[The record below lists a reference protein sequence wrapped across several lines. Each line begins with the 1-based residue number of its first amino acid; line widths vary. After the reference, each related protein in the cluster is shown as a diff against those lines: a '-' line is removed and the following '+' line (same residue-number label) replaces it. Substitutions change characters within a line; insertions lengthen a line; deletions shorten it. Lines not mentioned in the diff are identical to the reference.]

1 MVQAQRWRLPLRPAS
16 LIALLVALGITA
28 AATWATLLA
37 VNGQEKR
44 LLKERTAEVGLV
56 LNSAIAT
63 IPAAFNEQATVLRV
77 SDGSRTAYEKTATTA
92 ITGQTTSLTYAW
104 LRPTSSGHGFVV
116 LAAAGRALSVGQVID
131 DDRSQLIGQA
141 LRTDKLV
148 TSPVAPGRRLL
159 FALGPPAAPAGTVLY
174 REQMLGPV
182 APPRQVGTAPFSEL
196 EVTLYATTK
205 PDVAQVLV
213 STTKRLPLSGSV
225 HRQLLDVGNAKWLLA
240 VEARRPLVGSLTS
253 KAPWFTL
260 GVGVLGS
267 LLIAA
272 VVDISARRR
281 NSAIALYETEHQV
294 AETLQRSLLP
304 QLPELAG
311 LDLAARY
318 IASGA
323 GQQVGGDW
331 FDVFPIAGGRAGIV
345 VGDVI
350 GHDLTAASEMAQI
363 RSALRAYAVD
373 GDPPVDVITRLDRL
387 VDALRLTQLVTVF
400 YGVLDPPDDAG
411 RRTLRYS
418 NAGHLPPIVRRA
430 DGAIDTIADG
440 DSAVLGAP
448 MTIEHTQGEHVVR
461 PGDVLVLFTDGL
473 VEVPGG
479 SLDDGLARLA
489 DTIAVPGGDDA
500 EAMCDQV
507 LAGMTPATLRDD
519 IALLAVRI
527 VAPAEIRVESDGGTG
542 VRSRHGH

>member
-1 MVQAQRWRLPLRPAS
+1 MVRAQTSRRPLRPVS

-28 AATWATLLA
+28 AATWATSLA
-37 VNGQEKR
+37 VRSQERR

-56 LNSAIAT
+56 FNSAVAA
-63 IPAAFNEQATVLRV
+63 IPAALNEQGTVLRV
-77 SDGSRTAYEKTATTA
+77 SDRSRTAYERTATTA
-92 ITGQTTSLTYAW
+92 IATQPATLTYAW
-104 LRPTSSGHGFVV
+104 VRPLTTGRFVV
-116 LAAAGRALSVGQVID
+116 LAEAGRALHVGQVIN
-131 DDRSQLIGQA
+131 DDRVQTLEQA
-141 LRTDKLV
+141 MRTDKLV
-148 TSPVAPGRRLL
+148 SSRVVSGRRLL
-159 FALGPPAAPAGTVLY
+159 FALGPPTAPAGTVLY

-182 APPRQVGTAPFSEL
+182 APPRQAGTAPFSEL
-196 EVTLYATTK
+196 EVTLYATTNAEV
-205 PDVAQVLV
+205 PQVLV
-213 STTKRLPLSGSV
+213 STTKQLPLTGSV
-225 HRQLLDVGNAKWLLA
+225 HRQLIDVGTARWLLA
-240 VEARRPLVGSLTS
+240 VKARRPLVGSLTS

-260 GVGVLGS
+260 GVGVLGA

-272 VVDISARRR
+272 VVETSARRR
-281 NSAIALYETEHQV
+281 QSAMALYETEHQV

-304 QLPELAG
+304 KLPGLPG

-331 FDVFPIAGGRAGIV
+331 FDVFPIAGGRVGLV

-373 GDPPVDVITRLDRL
+373 GDAPSEVITRLDRL

-400 YGVLDPPDDAG
+400 YGVLDPPDSSG
-411 RRTLRYS
+411 RRLLRYS

-430 DGAIDTIADG
+430 DGSIEAIVDG
-440 DSAVLGAP
+440 SSAVLGAP
-448 MTIEHTQGEHVVR
+448 MTIEHTQGEHHVAT
-461 PGDVLVLFTDGL
+461 GDVVVMFTDGL

-479 SLDDGLARLA
+479 SLDDGLARLG
-489 DTIAVPGGDDA
+489 DTIARPGGDDA
-500 EAMCDQV
+500 EAMCEQV
-507 LAGMTPATLRDD
+507 LEGMTPGTLRDD

-527 VAPAEIRVESDGGTG
+527 AAPAEIRIEPDG
-542 VRSRHGH
+542 VRA

>member
-1 MVQAQRWRLPLRPAS
+1 MVQAQRWRLPMRPAS
-16 LIALLVALGITA
+16 LITLLVTLGITVA
-28 AATWATLLA
+28 GTWATDLA
-37 VNGQEKR
+37 VRGQER
-44 LLKERTAEVGLV
+44 LLLKERTAEVGLV
-56 LNSAIAT
+56 LNSAIAA
-63 IPAAFNEQATVLRV
+63 IPEALNEQATVLRV

-92 ITGQTTSLTYAW
+92 AAAAPGALTYAW
-104 LRPTSSGHGFVV
+104 VRRAAAGGFVV
-116 LAAAGRALSVGQVID
+116 LAEAGPALHDGQVID
-131 DDRSQLIGQA
+131 DDRTTTLEQA
-141 LRTDKLV
+141 LSSDTLV
-148 TSPVAPGRRLL
+148 ASRVVSDRRLL

-182 APPRQVGTAPFSEL
+182 APPRQAGTAPFSEL
-196 EVTLYATTK
+196 EVTLYAT
-205 PDVAQVLV
+205 PDDSVPQVLV
-213 STTKRLPLSGSV
+213 STTKQLPLTGSV
-225 HRQLLDVGNAKWLLA
+225 HRQLLDVGDAKWLLA
-240 VEARRPLVGSLTS
+240 VKARRPLVGSLTS

-260 GVGVLGS
+260 AAGVLGA

-272 VVDISARRR
+272 VVEISARRR
-281 NSAIALYETEHQV
+281 NSAISLYETEHQV

-304 QLPELAG
+304 ALPDLPG

-331 FDVFPIAGGRAGIV
+331 FDVFPIAGARVGLV

-373 GDPPVDVITRLDRL
+373 GDPPAEVITRLDRL

-400 YGVLDPPDDAG
+400 YGVLDPPDPDGG
-411 RRTLRYS
+411 RLLHYS

-430 DGAIDTIADG
+430 DGRIETIADG
-440 DSAVLGAP
+440 SSAVLGAP
-448 MTIEHTQGEHVVR
+448 MAIEHNQDALVVSA
-461 PGDVLVLFTDGL
+461 GDVLVMFTDGL

-479 SLDDGLARLA
+479 SLDDGLARLG
-489 DTIAVPGGDDA
+489 DTIAAPGGEDA
-500 EAMCDQV
+500 EAMCEQV
-507 LAGMTPATLRDD
+507 LVGMTPSTLRDD

-527 VAPAEIRVESDGGTG
+527 TASAEIRVESSG
-542 VRSRHGH
+542 VRA